1 MPPDRT
7 YVFTRERREGISL
20 DAQITIL
27 CALRYAIGRGS
38 YAADCVI
45 NHIRANRKWLSRKTV
60 ADIIDEITQYSK
72 ENRDY
77 PYKSYWLKLVKE
89 LES

>member
-1 MPPDRT
+1 MPPDGT

-20 DAQITIL
+20 DAQITML
-27 CALRYAIGRGS
+27 CALQYAIGRGS
-38 YAADCVI
+38 YVADCVI
-45 NHIRANRKWLSRKTV
+45 NHIRANRRWLSRKTV
-60 ADIIDEITQYSK
+60 VDIIDEITQYSK

-77 PYKSYWLKLVKE
+77 PCKRYWLELAKE